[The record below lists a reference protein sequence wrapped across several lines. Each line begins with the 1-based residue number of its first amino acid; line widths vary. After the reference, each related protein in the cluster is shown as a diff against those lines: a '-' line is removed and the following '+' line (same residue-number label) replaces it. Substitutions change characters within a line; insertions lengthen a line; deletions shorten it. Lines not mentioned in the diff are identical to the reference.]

1 MDNKIRIYGAR
12 ENNLKNINLEIPK
25 NKLVVLTGVSG
36 SGKSTIAFKTLQ
48 TECQRQYM
56 ESLGMVTDEF
66 VKPKVDYI
74 TGLSPA
80 ISVNQSNANRNPRST
95 VGTITEIYT
104 YLRILYA
111 KLGIRNC
118 RHCGQEIFPVFQNPE
133 SPGTIIED
141 DTFASEIE
149 EGMPCP
155 HCGRTVPVLTMSH
168 FSFNKPQGACETCN
182 GIGIT
187 SIPNLEKIINENLS
201 IKEGAVLLWDDFL
214 TQRNGESV
222 ENAGRYYGFE
232 VDLNTPVKSWDN
244 TAITF
249 LLHGAL
255 SEEISELFPGIKPP
269 RTVPQGR
276 YEGLLTNLERK
287 YSENNV
293 ASKAY
298 EKLRALF
305 HEDVCPTC
313 KGTRLKK
320 ESAKVKVMGVNIIE
334 AGHKSLSEIYDFVL
348 QVENS
353 LRNDA
358 LQVVKPVLESL
369 KERLQRFLDVGV
381 GYLSLDRSAVSLS
394 GGEAQRLRLASL
406 LGSGITGVLYVLD
419 EPTTGLHS
427 RDTEKL
433 LMVLRHLRD
442 LGNTVLVIEHD
453 TELMENADHIID
465 IGPGAGEY
473 GGQVVAEGTVD
484 EIKNIK
490 NSLTGKYLSRE
501 LVPYKSQGYRK
512 KLDSF
517 LSIRNAAAN
526 NLKNV
531 SVDIPIGYL
540 TVVSGVSG
548 SGKSSLVFDVIA
560 EHADSY
566 LSKRKAPD
574 NAVIDNLQSFE
585 RCITFDQ
592 NSIGRSSRSNIAT
605 YTDIYTEIRQLFAS
619 LPGAGKHKLLPKHF
633 SFNVPGGRCEKC
645 EGQGFLTIP
654 MHFMPDAQVA
664 CPACRGRRFQNNV
677 LSVKYDGLDISDI
690 LDMSVDS
697 AMEVFKNEKEI
708 YDKLSFLSKVGLS
721 YIKLG
726 QSTSSL
732 SGGEAQRIKL
742 AKELGTNYTG
752 NTLYLLDEPTTGLH
766 PHDAVKLARV
776 LDELTAAG
784 NTVIVIEHNLDMIA
798 MADFVIDFGPGGG
811 TAGGYII
818 AKGAP
823 SEIMS
828 NSQSYTG
835 LCLSGRKYV

>member
-1 MDNKIRIYGAR
+1 MENKISIHGAR

-111 KLGIRNC
+111 KLGVRNC
-118 RHCGQEIFPVFQNPE
+118 RHCGREILPVFENLQSPE
-133 SPGTIIED
+133 IIIED
-141 DTFASEIE
+141 DTFASEFE
-149 EGMPCP
+149 EAMPCP
-155 HCGRTVPVLTMSH
+155 NCRRTVPVLTMSH

-182 GIGIT
+182 GMGIT
-187 SIPNLEKIINENLS
+187 SIPNLEKIINDNLS

-232 VDLNTPVKSWDN
+232 VDLNTPLKNWSN

-249 LLHGAL
+249 LFRGAL

-269 RTVPQGR
+269 KTVPQGR

-287 YSENNV
+287 YSENNT

-305 HEDVCPTC
+305 HEDMCPTC

-320 ESAKVKVMGVNIIE
+320 ESAKVTVMGVNIIE
-334 AGHKSLSEIYDFVL
+334 AGQKSLSEVNDFAL
-348 QVENS
+348 QVEES
-353 LRNDA
+353 LSNAA
-358 LQVVKPVLESL
+358 LQIVKPVLDSL
-369 KERLQRFLDVGV
+369 KERLHRFLDVGV
-381 GYLSLDRSAVSLS
+381 GYLSLDRSATSLS

-406 LGSGITGVLYVLD
+406 LGSGLTGVLYVLD

-427 RDTEKL
+427 KDTAKL
-433 LMVLRHLRD
+433 LKVLRHLRD

-453 TELMENADHIID
+453 TELMTNADHIID
-465 IGPGAGEY
+465 IGPGAGEC
-473 GGQVVAEGTVD
+473 GGQVVAAGNVD
-484 EIKNIK
+484 EIMNTG
-490 NSLTGKYLSRE
+490 NSITGKYLSGE
-501 LVPYKSQGYRK
+501 LIPYKSQGIRK
-512 KLDSF
+512 KSNSF
-517 LSIRNAAAN
+517 LSIRDACAN
-526 NLKNV
+526 NLKNI
-531 SVDIPIGYL
+531 SVDIPIGKL

-560 EHADSY
+560 EHADSF
-566 LSKRKAPD
+566 LNKRKSPD
-574 NAVIDNLQSFE
+574 NAIINNLGSFD

-654 MHFMPDAQVA
+654 MHFMPDAQVT
-664 CPACRGRRFQNNV
+664 CPACRGKRFQNNV
-677 LSVKYDGLDISDI
+677 LSVNYDGLNISDI
-690 LDMSVDS
+690 LDMSVDA
-697 AMEVFKNEKEI
+697 AMKAFKSEKEI
-708 YDKLSFLSKVGLS
+708 YDKLNFLSIVGLS

-742 AKELGTNYTG
+742 AKELGTSYTG

-766 PHDAVKLARV
+766 PHDTVKLARV
-776 LDELTAAG
+776 LDELTATG

-798 MADFVIDFGPGGG
+798 MADYVIDFGPEGG
-811 TAGGYII
+811 ASGGYII
-818 AKGAP
+818 AKGTP
-823 SEIMS
+823 HEIIR
-828 NSQSYTG
+828 NNQSFTG
-835 LCLSGRKYV
+835 LCLSAGK